1 MLIYF
6 YSGPGLAIRII
17 CGDEPYQGSE
27 FAETNIILGQIVDF
41 VTAIKKVSR
50 VCERMVLIM
59 LKSNKSNYS
68 PVWLRLARFVPVGML
83 KVNFCLLESTALY
96 ALTATPTPPRVGAV
110 LTSSC
115 HLKTTPTLT
124 SILHSVHRCF
134 IFF

>member
-1 MLIYF
+1 MIIYF

-83 KVNFCLLESTALY
+83 EVNFCLLESTALY
-96 ALTATPTPPRVGAV
+96 ALTTTPTPSRCCTDIIMSFENHANFDKCTNILFIVV
-110 LTSSC
+110 L
-115 HLKTTPTLT
+115 
-124 SILHSVHRCF
+124 
-134 IFF
+134 FFF